1 VDRRLGAAVVHASP
15 VNLILFD
22 ASEIGQP
29 LPRSD
34 ARARHLLTVLRREP
48 GQTFDAG
55 VVNGPRGKGRIVAI
69 GADVLNLDFS
79 WGATPAPLPPIVVL
93 VGLPRP
99 QTARDILR
107 DAATLGVSALH
118 FVAAERGER
127 SYGQST
133 LWSSG
138 EWRRHV
144 RQGAEQA
151 FCTRIPEVT
160 HGRGLAEALTSLP
173 AGGSRL
179 LLDNYEAAAPLGGV
193 KLAPPVTLAVGSE
206 RGWTGAER
214 DAFRR
219 EGFQLVHLGA
229 RVLRTETACVAALTL
244 VRSGLGLM

>member
-1 VDRRLGAAVVHASP
+1 

-22 ASEIGQP
+22 VSEIGQP

-55 VVNGPRGKGRIVAI
+55 VVNGPRGKGRVVAI
-69 GADVLNLDFS
+69 APDAVSLDFS
-79 WGATPAPLPPIVVL
+79 WGTSPPPLPPIVL
-93 VGLPRP
+93 LIGLPRP

-107 DAATLGVSALH
+107 DAATMGVSALH
-118 FVAAERGER
+118 FVASERGER

-138 EWRRHV
+138 EWRRHI

-151 FCTRIPEVT
+151 FCTWIPEVR
-160 HGRGLAEALTSLP
+160 HGEALAETFASLP
-173 AGGSRL
+173 AGGTRL

-193 KLAPPVTLAVGSE
+193 KLQPPVTLAVGSE

-219 EGFQLVHLGA
+219 EGFQLVHLGS
-229 RVLRTETACVAALTL
+229 RVLRTETACVAALAL
-244 VRSGLGLM
+244 VRSSLGLM